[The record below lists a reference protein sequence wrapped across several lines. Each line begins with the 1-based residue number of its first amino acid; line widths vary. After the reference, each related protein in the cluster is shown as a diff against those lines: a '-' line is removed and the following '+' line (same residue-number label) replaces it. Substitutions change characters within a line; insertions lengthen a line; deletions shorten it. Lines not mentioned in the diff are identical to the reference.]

1 MFLTIKKERNGMRK
15 QVAIV
20 GILTFILSIGL
31 TGCTERIIENGVEV
45 VTYSVETQKYDFGEA
60 DFIKLADGF
69 VYSKDSERYEI
80 TVTIR
85 NVAGEMLDRIVISLN
100 FYDKNNSYLGTK
112 VQTIR
117 GLDAS
122 YTEDFIITYT
132 KYEDS
137 FEIVDHLD
145 FDIDT

>member
-1 MFLTIKKERNGMRK
+1 MFFTIKKERNGMRK

-20 GILTFILSIGL
+20 GILIFILSTGL

-69 VYSKDSERYEI
+69 VYSKDAERYEI

-85 NVAGEMLDRIVISLN
+85 NAADEILDRIVISLN

-112 VQTIR
+112 IRTIR

-137 FEIVDHLD
+137 FEIVDHMD
-145 FDIDT
+145 FEIDT